1 MTAIL
6 SQFWRLMQLCIAG
19 KGGKIGLLLFA
30 IVVALDLGSVYAT
43 VRIIEW
49 TKAFYDALE
58 KVNAAEAIWQVG
70 VFGIIV
76 ALNSARG
83 LLGQFT
89 RKHLEM
95 RWRRTL
101 TDGALNIWLSNK
113 AYWHL
118 AATSYPQGDDRS
130 AGPHGH
136 HIDNPDQRIAEDC
149 RLFLEKLL
157 NETLDV
163 IGRVVGLIT
172 YMAMLWSLA
181 AFPLSLAPI
190 GLPIEIPH
198 YMIWAAFIYVALS
211 SGLTHLLGY
220 PLKGLVVEQQRREA
234 NFRFALARLRSNVD
248 EVAMSG
254 GEAAERRVL
263 DTRFDAI
270 IGNWRRLVNRDMILG
285 CFTLPFNHSV
295 LRIPL
300 FVALPG
306 YLAGSVTFGGLMQ
319 LSTAFSSVVTSLSWF
334 IFSYRDLADLVAAS
348 SRLDRFLEAAK
359 RAGGGESEIVHQP
372 SLDGGLNIGPLALV
386 TPGGRA
392 LLGVPD
398 LRIGRGEVVWL
409 HGASGLGKTTLLK
422 ALAGLWGHGAGQM
435 QTPHASR
442 LFLPQKPYFPI
453 GDALTAVAYPH
464 TVETFE
470 RAALE
475 AALVTVGLGHRI
487 GTSFGDSDLNN
498 EPHGLSGG
506 EMQRLALARLLVQ
519 RPEWAL
525 LDEPTSALDLVAE
538 QALFETIRASLPDT
552 SFVVIAHRQPR
563 GLGALRI
570 VDLGAPHPVDAP
582 KFSSLLPV

>member
-1 MTAIL
+1 MTSIL
-6 SQFWRLMQLCIAG
+6 SQFWRLLSLCLSG
-19 KGGKIGLLLFA
+19 KGGKFGLVLFA

-70 VFGIIV
+70 VFGLIV

-83 LLGQFT
+83 LLGAFV

-101 TDGALNIWLSNK
+101 TEGALDIWLTNK

-118 AATSYPQGDDRS
+118 AAASSPQGD
-130 AGPHGH
+130 AGNTDPHGQ

-157 NETLDV
+157 NETLDI
-163 IGRVVGLIT
+163 IGRVVGLFT

-220 PLKGLVVEQQRREA
+220 PLKGLMVEQQRREA
-234 NFRFALARLRSNVD
+234 NFRFALARLRSNFD
-248 EVAMSG
+248 EVALTG

-263 DTRFDAI
+263 NTRFDAI
-270 IGNWRRLVNRDMILG
+270 IGNWRRLVNRDLILG
-285 CFTLPFNHSV
+285 CFTMPFNHSV

-348 SRLDRFLEAAK
+348 SRLDGFLEAAK
-359 RAGGGESEIVHQP
+359 RAAGGQSAIVRQVSP
-372 SLDGGLNIGPLALV
+372 QGGLTIGPLALA
-386 TPGGRA
+386 TPNGRA
-392 LLGVPD
+392 ILSVPQ
-398 LRIGRGEVVWL
+398 LVIARGEVVWL

-422 ALAGLWGHGAGQM
+422 TLAGLWHHGMGQV
-435 QTPHASR
+435 QSPNASR

-453 GDALTAVAYPH
+453 GDVLTAVAYPH
-464 TVETFE
+464 PVESFE
-470 RAALE
+470 RAELE
-475 AALVTVGLGHRI
+475 TALVAVGLEHRLD
-487 GTSFGDSDLNN
+487 TAFGNSDLNT

-519 RPEWAL
+519 RPDWAL

-538 QALFETIRASLPDT
+538 RALFEMIRAALPDT
-552 SFVVIAHRQPR
+552 SFVIIAHRKPA
-563 GLGALRI
+563 GLGPLRI
-570 VDLGAPHPVDAP
+570 VGLDAPQPSEAP
-582 KFSSLLPV
+582 KFTTLVPV

>member
-1 MTAIL
+1 MTRIV

-19 KGGKIGLLLFA
+19 KGGKFGLFLFA
-30 IVVALDLGSVYAT
+30 IVVALDLGSIYAT

-58 KVNAAEAIWQVG
+58 KLNASEAVWQVG
-70 VFGIIV
+70 VFGLIV

-101 TDGALNIWLSNK
+101 TDGALDIWLANK

-118 AATSYPQGDDRS
+118 AAASSPQGDS
-130 AGPHGH
+130 ANADPHGH

-157 NETLDV
+157 NETLDI
-163 IGRVVGLIT
+163 IGRVVGLVT

-190 GLPIEIPH
+190 GLAIEIPH

-211 SGLTHLLGY
+211 SGLTHVLGY
-220 PLKGLVVEQQRREA
+220 PLKGLVIEQQRREA
-234 NFRFALARLRSNVD
+234 NFRFALARLRSNFD
-248 EVAMSG
+248 EVALTG

-270 IGNWRRLVNRDMILG
+270 IDNWRRLVNRDLILG

-348 SRLDRFLEAAK
+348 SRLDGFLEAAK
-359 RAGGGESEIVHQP
+359 RAGGGQTAIEHQP
-372 SLDGGLNIGPLALV
+372 SPNGGLTIGPLALA
-386 TPGGRA
+386 TPTGRA
-392 LLGVPD
+392 I
-398 LRIGRGEVVWL
+398 LRLPKLHIARGEVVWL

-422 ALAGLWGHGAGQM
+422 TLAGLWSHGVGQL
-435 QTPHASR
+435 QTPKASR

-464 TVETFE
+464 TVDLFE

-475 AALVTVGLGHRI
+475 AALVAVGLEHRI
-487 GTSFGDSDLNN
+487 GTEFGNSDLNN

-519 RPEWAL
+519 RPQWAL

-538 QALFETIRASLPDT
+538 QALFETIRAALPET
-552 SFVVIAHRQPR
+552 SFVVIAHREPR
-563 GLGALRI
+563 GLGALRSI
-570 VDLGAPHPVDAP
+570 DLGAPQRVEALVFPT
-582 KFSSLLPV
+582 LLPV